1 MTFPRKATRPRTLSD
16 ESSATLIEQFG
27 KMPPQATDL
36 EETVL
41 GALMLDKDAMERIAE
56 VLTPQAFYKE
66 SNQKIFEACRRL
78 FERGQPIDIVTVT
91 KEVRHANEL
100 DFVGGPFYITSLTN
114 RVGSAAHIEHH
125 ARIISEKHIQ
135 RELIRVS
142 TEIQREAYD
151 ESKDVFELLD
161 FSEKSLFQIA
171 ESNIAKQTEKIDGL
185 LVKAIR
191 QIENVKD
198 HKDGL
203 SGIGSG
209 FTGLDRITNGWQNNN
224 LIIVAARPGMGKTA
238 FALTCARNAA
248 IYSEKA
254 VAVFSLEMES
264 VELVTRLISSEAMI
278 DAQKLKSG
286 KLEPHEWEQLNH
298 KVKALSNAPIYIDD
312 TAALSM
318 FQLRAKCRRLKAQHN
333 VGMVVVDYLQLMKG
347 DDSSKASNRE
357 QEISYISRSLKALAK
372 ELGLPIMALAQ
383 LNREAEKRHVSA
395 KSPQL
400 SDLRESGSIEQDAD
414 IVMFINRPEKYG
426 IHQDEAGN
434 SLQGAADLIIAKHR
448 NGPTDTVRV
457 RFEGQYTRFT
467 DWTPSNTYY
476 DPQSSSGGEGE
487 PEITVDNQVT
497 ITRRSKMDE
506 FPDEEVPF

>member
-1 MTFPRKATRPRTLSD
+1 
-16 ESSATLIEQFG
+16 
-27 KMPPQATDL
+27 
-36 EETVL
+36 
-41 GALMLDKDAMERIAE
+41 MEL
-56 VLTPQAFYKE
+56 VQ
-66 SNQKIFEACRRL
+66 
-78 FERGQPIDIVTVT
+78 
-91 KEVRHANEL
+91 
-100 DFVGGPFYITSLTN
+100 
-114 RVGSAAHIEHH
+114 
-125 ARIISEKHIQ
+125 
-135 RELIRVS
+135 VS
-142 TEIQREAYD
+142 Q
-151 ESKDVFELLD
+151 
-161 FSEKSLFQIA
+161 
-171 ESNIAKQTEKIDGL
+171 GL
-185 LVKAIR
+185 
-191 QIENVKD
+191 
-198 HKDGL
+198 
-203 SGIGSG
+203 
-209 FTGLDRITNGWQNNN
+209 TGLPMAGKITTLLLW
-224 LIIVAARPGMGKTA
+224 LPVPVWVTA

-298 KVKALSNAPIYIDD
+298 KVKALSNAPIFIDD

-333 VGMVVVDYLQLMKG
+333 VGMVVIDYLQLMKG

-372 ELGLPIMALAQ
+372 ELSLPIMALAQ
-383 LNREAEKRHVSA
+383 LNREAEKRGTAGA

-414 IVMFINRPEKYG
+414 IVMFINRPEMYG
-426 IHQDEAGN
+426 IHEDESG

-448 NGPTDTVRV
+448 NGPTGIVRV

-506 FPDEEVPF
+506 FPDEAPF